1 MLEYIIL
8 GFLLKN
14 DLTGYDLKLRMAK
27 STSFFF
33 DASFGSIYPALKR
46 LEEKKFII
54 SQEIKDGGKL
64 KNIYHLQKDGENYF
78 KVWLQKPVEFT
89 KSKNDFLVKLFFYKY
104 LPRETAIDNLNRL
117 IEMVMQYLNQLKEQR
132 MEIDGFKETI
142 TFEYS
147 TLLYGI
153 QSYELIIAWLHE
165 LINQIK
171 ETKE

>member
-64 KNIYHLQKDGENYF
+64 KNIYHLQKDGEDYF
-78 KVWLQKPVEFT
+78 KVWLQKSVEFT

-132 MEIDGFKETI
+132 MEIDGFNETI

-165 LINQIK
+165 LINQIN